1 MIASLRGPVTY
12 VGRESA
18 VVEVGGIGLSVLC
31 TATDLRQL
39 HRGNDATLFTT
50 LVVRED
56 SLTLFGFLDADG
68 RDTFDVLMSVSGV
81 GPRLALAVLSALTVE
96 QLKAAIHASDEAV
109 LVQVP
114 GIGRKGAQRMA
125 LELADKL
132 GAPTSAH
139 VDVRDSVTTPGDG
152 ARWRVSVREALISL
166 GWSAR
171 ESDEVVVLIAPQQA
185 EHEGL
190 DDAALV
196 SKMLALALRGLDSR

>member
-1 MIASLRGPVTY
+1 MIASLRGPVTQ

-18 VVEVGGIGLSVLC
+18 IVEVGGVGLSIQC

-39 HRGNDATLFTT
+39 HRGGEATLFTS

-68 RDTFDVLMSVSGV
+68 RDTFDVLLSVSGV

-96 QLKAAIHASDEAV
+96 QLRAAIHANDEAV

-125 LELADKL
+125 LELAGKI
-132 GAPTSAH
+132 APPTMAH
-139 VDVRDSVTTPGDG
+139 IDVRDSSSPPDGD
-152 ARWRVSVREALISL
+152 ARWRVSVREALMSL

-185 EHEGL
+185 QYQEL

-196 SKMLALALRGLDSR
+196 AKMLALALRGLDTR

>member
-1 MIASLRGPVTY
+1 MIASLRGPVTH

-31 TATDLRQL
+31 TATDLRHL
-39 HRGNDATLFTT
+39 HRGSDATFFTT

-96 QLKAAIHASDEAV
+96 QLRAAIHANDEAV
-109 LVQVP
+109 LVRVP

-125 LELADKL
+125 LELADKI
-132 GAPTSAH
+132 APPNAAQ
-139 VDVRDSVTTPGDG
+139 VDVRDALSKPGDG
-152 ARWRVSVREALISL
+152 SQWRVSVREALISL

-171 ESDEVVVLIAPQQA
+171 ESDDVVVLIAPQQA
-185 EHEGL
+185 EHADL